1 MLYLSEFYFSSEDV
15 EYNFLYKIRDT
26 CYTTF
31 YPFGILTRHS
41 LNMLEFGDITLLYGG
56 NGCGKTTVLN
66 VIAETLNLERST
78 LYNRSNFFEDYI
90 NYCGYDIQKSIPKG
104 SRIITSDDVF
114 DYMLD
119 LRSINDNIDI
129 KRDELFDEYYTNR
142 YLKEGFQLKSLNDLE
157 ELKMINE
164 ARNKNTSKSKYTK
177 RRLIDNIQEHS
188 NGESAFIYFSDKI
201 KGNALY
207 LLDEPENS
215 LSPEKQL
222 ELCSFLSDSARFFG
236 CQFIISTHSPFLLSM
251 ENAVV
256 YDLDLETACRRK
268 WTELPNVRTY
278 YEFFRK
284 HSDEFESGD

>member
-1 MLYLSEFYFSSEDV
+1 MLYLSKFYFPSVNDE
-15 EYNFLYKIRDT
+15 ERFLFSIAET
-26 CYTTF
+26 CYTSF

-66 VIAETLNLERST
+66 IIAETLNLKRSA

-90 NYCGYDIQKSIPKG
+90 SCCGYDIQKSIPLE

-119 LRSINDNIDI
+119 VRSINDHIDI
-129 KRDELFDEYYTNR
+129 KRDELFDEYYENK
-142 YLKEGFQLKSLNDLE
+142 YLKKGFQLKSIDDLE

-164 ARNKNTSKSKYTK
+164 ARNKSTSKSKYTK
-177 RRLIDNIQEHS
+177 RRLTNNIKEYS

-201 KGNALY
+201 KENALY

-222 ELCSFLSDSARFFG
+222 ELCRFLSDSARFFG

-251 ENAVV
+251 KNAVV
-256 YDLDLETACRRK
+256 YDLDAETACRRK

-278 YEFFRK
+278 YEFFRE
-284 HSDEFESGD
+284 HSDEFENCD